1 MSDIENRLKELNET
15 VLHYHNTVISVL
27 ELIKPKMTSK
37 EVTGL
42 YGISRAALS
51 KRVKKNPEM
60 IETGSSSHKKYKTKE
75 VVKQI

>member
-27 ELIKPKMTSK
+27 ELVKPKMTSK

-42 YGISRAALS
+42 FKISRTALS
-51 KRVKKNPEM
+51 KRVKKNPELVEPGVKSQKRYRTREV
-60 IETGSSSHKKYKTKE
+60 IKT
-75 VVKQI
+75 I